1 MPSGSNTDKDTSRPR
16 YPNQKLRFVNFRK
29 ATRLDLE
36 FFWEA
41 LKGLWPLQHGFNK
54 RVEEGAGLTLSRQ
67 FFGCCLAVP
76 KDYEQCQR
84 VLDLVS
90 DSGLGSVRL
99 DLGYGQNF
107 EQAIVLAKGL
117 KEAKVS
123 VLLHLV
129 PSMDSGSQFPEP
141 EATQAWMQFL
151 HECDRQFEGLFDAWE
166 VGTTINRTNWSG
178 VNLKGFLSM
187 WQVAHEF
194 CERNSIILVG
204 PNVTDFEPQYNAGV
218 MGMLKR
224 RNLLPQI
231 HSNNLFA
238 ERALEPE
245 DADHKII
252 GAALRKLHGYD
263 LRKKIALIASI
274 AKRNGITRNWST
286 CAFWTLPRL
295 QRSTAYPEQQM
306 ADYLVRYFLLCAGK
320 GSFERIFWGPLVSHR
335 EGLLDDGTA
344 DRSSSDGRDV
354 VAFYSAY
361 PGVPNS
367 WRARPAF
374 QALSSIVGLLVG
386 FKFVVTLRAHRG
398 LEMHQFEK
406 AGETCIVAW
415 TKDGGL
421 ARVSDCFRANSL
433 EKIDA
438 SYDRDGNQLDDV
450 PDFITQS
457 PSFFCWNLG
466 HEPDVDDS
474 AAQMSQVVGTRPP
487 EGLDF
492 FNFETDS
499 WRGILLASSRAEA
512 AKLCKSLQPETISSI
527 TEHTSLRK
535 SRNAIW
541 TISDPRTADKQLVVK
556 KPLRIAWHKRILDR
570 KKPSKALRSW
580 NGTCELMR
588 RGINTPSAVAYFESK
603 QPSNI
608 LQNWFICEHIECAD
622 SVRYFFS
629 KYAAGETSVHGF
641 DFLEFSE
648 KLIDF
653 VFLMHRA
660 GVFFRDLAGGNILVT
675 FQEDRELTFSL
686 IDTARI
692 KCEFR
697 AVSLRHRVQDLK
709 RLCLKLNSEQQR
721 YFMGQYLI
729 RGKRKSR
736 FTRSQALSFRLYAF
750 KVKLK
755 RYKRNLIKKCASYF
769 SQ

>member
-1 MPSGSNTDKDTSRPR
+1 MPSGSNTDKDIFRPR

-41 LKGLWPLQHGFNK
+41 LKGLWPLQHRFNK
-54 RVEEGAGLTLSRQ
+54 RIEEGAGLTLSRQ

-117 KEAKVS
+117 KEAEVS

-129 PSMDSGSQFPEP
+129 PSMDSGSQFPKS
-141 EATQAWMQFL
+141 EATQAWIQFL
-151 HECDRQFEGLFDAWE
+151 QKCDRKFEGLFDAWE
-166 VGTTINRTNWSG
+166 VGTTINRANWSG

-194 CERNSIILVG
+194 CERSSIILVG

-238 ERALEPE
+238 ERAVEPE
-245 DADHKII
+245 DADHKIM
-252 GAALRKLHGYD
+252 GFALRNLHGYD

-274 AKRNGITRNWST
+274 AKRNGIARNWST
-286 CAFWTLPRL
+286 CAFWTIPRL
-295 QRSTAYPEQQM
+295 HRLTEYSEEQM
-306 ADYLVRYFLLCAGK
+306 ADYLVRYLVLCASV
-320 GSFERIFWGPLVSHR
+320 GSFERVLWGPLVSYR
-335 EGLLDDGTA
+335 EGLLDDGTG

-361 PGVPNS
+361 TGKPNN
-367 WRARPAF
+367 WRVRPAF
-374 QALSSIVGLLVG
+374 KA
-386 FKFVVTLRAHRG
+386 LRAIAKQLEGYRFVSTLASHRG

-406 AGETCIVAW
+406 LEETCIVAW
-415 TKDGGL
+415 TKDGSL
-421 ARVSDCFRANSL
+421 ARVSNCFRANSL
-433 EKIDA
+433 EKIVA
-438 SYDRDGNQLDDV
+438 SYDRDGNKLDNI

-457 PSFFCWNLG
+457 PSIFYWSSG
-466 HEPDVDDS
+466 YTPDVYDS
-474 AAQMSQVVGTRPP
+474 AAQMSQVVGMRPP

-492 FNFETDS
+492 FNFETDN
-499 WRGILLASSRAEA
+499 WRGILLVSSRAEA
-512 AKLCKSLQPETISSI
+512 DKLCKSLQPEAISSI

-541 TISDPRTADKQLVVK
+541 TVSDPRNANKKLVAK
-556 KPLRIAWHKRILDR
+556 KPLRISWHKRILDR

-603 QPSNI
+603 RPRDI
-608 LQNWFICEHIECAD
+608 MENWFVCEHVEGAV
-622 SVRYFFS
+622 SVRCFFS
-629 KYAAGETSVHGF
+629 KYAAGETVVEGIKFS
-641 DFLEFSE
+641 EFSE
-648 KLIDF
+648 KLVDF
-653 VFLMHRA
+653 VIRMHRTRI
-660 GVFFRDLAGGNILVT
+660 FFRDLAGGNILVT
-675 FQEDRELTFSL
+675 FTENMELKFTL

-692 KCEFR
+692 KCESR
-697 AVSLRHRVQDLK
+697 GLKLRHIVQDLK
-709 RLCLKLNSEQQR
+709 RLCLKLNPDQQR
-721 YFMGQYLI
+721 DFMQEYLS
-729 RGKRKSR
+729 RVGLR
-736 FTRSQALSFRLYAF
+736 FTKLQSLSFKLFAI

-755 RYKRNLIKKCASYF
+755 RCKRNLMKKLR
-769 SQ
+769 